1 MYIKIKTEVGLY
13 LGEIATTT
21 HDRSDYHLVYD
32 MSYQVHLWIR
42 QEDARGEGRVGQ
54 R

>member
-1 MYIKIKTEVGLY
+1 MYIKINKEVGLY
-13 LGEIATTT
+13 LGELATTT

-32 MSYQVHLWIR
+32 MSYQVHLWIG
-42 QEDARGEGRVGQ
+42 QEGARGEGRVGQ